1 MRASF
6 REAQLPPTR
15 AAALDCP
22 SPARKMA
29 LRFFTERDITMSLFS
44 ELFALTKSRRFA
56 MIVSSNH
63 DTGLM
68 TISVMPRAQNEADGQ
83 YCKDLTLT
91 ATPEDFDTDFL
102 AAISQYRGKI
112 APLLEQ
118 AKEAAAAIDKTAQ
131 SAKSVT
137 TAKPTGKTATKLNST
152 PSAKASTESTSVED
166 KAKAYRDA
174 SSGDD
179 EQEQEPTNDWMKNRQ
194 PELF

>member
-1 MRASF
+1 
-6 REAQLPPTR
+6 
-15 AAALDCP
+15 
-22 SPARKMA
+22 
-29 LRFFTERDITMSLFS
+29 MSLFS

-68 TISVMPRAQNEADGQ
+68 TISVMPRALNEADGQ

-91 ATPEDFDTDFL
+91 ATPSDFDTDFVS
-102 AAISQYRGKI
+102 AISHYRGKI

-118 AKEAAAAIDKTAQ
+118 AKEAASAIDKTAQ
-131 SAKSVT
+131 SAKT
-137 TAKPTGKTATKLNST
+137 ATAAKPTGKTAAKPT
-152 PSAKASTESTSVED
+152 PSASDKAGTESTSVED

-179 EQEQEPTNDWMKNRQ
+179 EQEEEPTNDWMKNRQ